1 MVLQEMMG
9 RLAFDRLHDPARR
22 QVWGHA
28 QQQVHMFWSHMAL
41 QNLNVERPT
50 NLTYEI
56 SHLRTD
62 IPRQYRL
69 AILRDEHEVIVQ
81 AIHRMG
87 GSTMRRHRR
96 ASYRK
101 PPEGVA

>member
-1 MVLQEMMG
+1 MHVL
-9 RLAFDRLHDPARR
+9 RA
-22 QVWGHA
+22 
-28 QQQVHMFWSHMAL
+28 HMAL
-41 QNLNVERPT
+41 QNLDVERPT

-56 SHLRTD
+56 PHLRAD
-62 IPRQYRL
+62 VPRQYRL

-87 GSTMRRHRR
+87 GSTIRGHRR